1 MRRLKQETNEL
12 KQKRLTDRR
21 INVIFIAVMALLT
34 VLVLRLGYL
43 QIANGESYKKAV
55 DNNENIEVNESVPR
69 GRIYDRNG
77 KLLVD
82 NVSKKSITYTRGRMT
97 TTKEMLDTA
106 KKLAEYIQ
114 MPTDALTT
122 RDKQDYFILTRKEE
136 VNQLMAKNYKM
147 FEQGMM
153 TQDEFDAALY
163 KKLTPKYTAQLSPEE
178 REVAAI
184 YREMSSGSQ
193 LSPQTIKNNHVTE
206 KEYALVSQNLS
217 KMPGIDTSMDWDR
230 KYIYG
235 KTLKTMFGQV
245 SSKEEGL
252 PKDLVDYY
260 LAKGYSR
267 NDRVGQSYLEFQ
279 YENVLRG
286 KKKKMRYITDK
297 SGKIINTKVI
307 DEGSR
312 GNDLILTIDIDL
324 QKKVEAFVDKHIA
337 ILRSQGAKDMD
348 KVLVVV
354 QDPNNGD
361 ILALAGRQIDKN
373 GRITDYHYGTFTS
386 QYAVGSSVKGATL
399 LTGYK
404 TGAISVGEKM
414 IDEPLKFQGG
424 LTKHSYF
431 NQNSKVLIS
440 DKEALMHSSNVYM
453 FKTALKI
460 AGAAYKDNMQ
470 LPSDITEAGLKL
482 RKGMNQFG
490 LGVKTGIDLPNE
502 VAGQTGVLKDN
513 PGNYLDLAIGQYD
526 TYTPLQLSQYISTI
540 ANNGYRIQS
549 HLVKEIR
556 EPSKTDRLGAVKKVF
571 AGKVLNRITN
581 SQKEIDEVKA
591 GFDMV
596 FNRVEGTGYAS
607 FNNTVVRSAG
617 KTGTAEV
624 FQDGESRVNSTY
636 IGYAPEKNPQMSF
649 SIIYTNQPVPP
660 PWLPGGDLG
669 RDIINAYFQD
679 QAHKTATP

>member
-1 MRRLKQETNEL
+1 LKQETNEL

-43 QIANGESYKKAV
+43 QIAKGESYKKAV
-55 DNNENIEVNESVPR
+55 DSNENIEVNESVPR

-82 NVSKKSITYTRGRMT
+82 NTSKKSITYTRGRMT
-97 TTKEMLDTA
+97 TTTEISETA
-106 KKLAEYIQ
+106 AQLAKYIK
-114 MPTDALTT
+114 MPTDALTK
-122 RDKQDYFILTRKEE
+122 RDQQDYFILTHN
-136 VNQLMAKNYKM
+136 NQVKKLMAKEYEL
-147 FEQGMM
+147 FEQGLL
-153 TQDEFDAALY
+153 TQEQYDEALY
-163 KKLTPKYTAQLSPEE
+163 KKISKKYTDQLSAEQLE
-178 REVAAI
+178 IAAI

-193 LSPQTIKNNHVTE
+193 LNPQTIKNDAVTE
-206 KEYALVSQNLS
+206 QEYALVSQNLS
-217 KMPGIDTSMDWDR
+217 KLPGVDTSMDWDR
-230 KYIYG
+230 KYLYG
-235 KTLKTMFGQV
+235 KTLKTMFGKV

-252 PKDLVDYY
+252 PKDLADYY

-267 NDRVGQSYLEFQ
+267 NDRVGQSYLEYQ

-286 KKKKMRYITDK
+286 QKKKMRYITDK
-297 SGKIINTKVI
+297 SGKIIDTEVL

-324 QKKVEAFVDKHIA
+324 QKKVESYVDKHIG
-337 ILRSQGAKDMD
+337 ILRSEGAKDMD

-361 ILALAGRQIDKN
+361 ILALAGRQIDKS
-373 GRITDYHYGTFTS
+373 GKITDYHYGTFTS
-386 QYAVGSSVKGATL
+386 QYAVGSTVKGATL
-399 LTGYK
+399 LTGYSNN
-404 TGAISVGEKM
+404 AISVGEEM
-414 IDEPLKFQGG
+414 IDEPLKFEGG
-424 LTKHSYF
+424 LTKRSYF
-431 NQNSKVLIS
+431 NQDGKVKIS

-453 FKTALKI
+453 FKTALKM
-460 AGAAYKDNMQ
+460 AGTNHTNNMS
-470 LPSDITEAGLKL
+470 LPADITEAGLKM
-482 RKGMNQFG
+482 RKGFNQFG

-502 VAGQTGVLKDN
+502 VTGQTGVLKNN

-540 ANNGYRIQS
+540 ANDGYRIQT

-556 EPSKTDRLGAVKKVF
+556 EPSKTDRLGPVKKVF
-571 AGKVLNRITN
+571 TGKVLNRINN
-581 SQKEIDEVKA
+581 SQTEIDQVKD

-596 FNRVEGTGYAS
+596 FNRIEGTGYSS
-607 FNNTVVRSAG
+607 FNKTKVKSAG

-624 FQDGESRVNSTY
+624 IQDGKPRVNSTY
-636 IGYAPEKNPQMSF
+636 IGYAPEKNPELSF

-669 RDIINAYFQD
+669 RDIINAYFD
-679 QAHKTATP
+679 EKGR

>member
-43 QIANGESYKKAV
+43 QIAKGESYKKAV
-55 DNNENIEVNESVPR
+55 DSNENIEVNESVPR

-82 NVSKKSITYTRGRMT
+82 NTSKKSITYTRGRMT
-97 TTKEMLDTA
+97 TTTEISETA
-106 KKLAEYIQ
+106 AQLAKYIK
-114 MPTDALTT
+114 MPTDALTK
-122 RDKQDYFILTRKEE
+122 RDQQDYFILTHN
-136 VNQLMAKNYKM
+136 NQVKKLMAKEYEL
-147 FEQGMM
+147 FEQGLL
-153 TQDEFDAALY
+153 TQEQYDEALY
-163 KKLTPKYTAQLSPEE
+163 KKISKKYTDQLNAEQLE
-178 REVAAI
+178 IAAI

-193 LSPQTIKNNHVTE
+193 LNPQTIKNDAVTE
-206 KEYALVSQNLS
+206 QEYALVSQNLS
-217 KMPGIDTSMDWDR
+217 KLPGVDTSMDWDR
-230 KYIYG
+230 KYLYG
-235 KTLKTMFGQV
+235 KTLKTMFGKV

-252 PKDLVDYY
+252 PKDLADYY

-267 NDRVGQSYLEFQ
+267 NDRVGQSYLEYQ

-286 KKKKMRYITDK
+286 QKKKMRYITDK
-297 SGKIINTKVI
+297 SGKIIDTEVL

-324 QKKVEAFVDKHIA
+324 QKKVESYVDKHIG
-337 ILRSQGAKDMD
+337 ILRSEGAKDMD

-373 GRITDYHYGTFTS
+373 GKITDYHYGTFTS
-386 QYAVGSSVKGATL
+386 QYAVGSTVKGATL
-399 LTGYK
+399 LTGYSNN
-404 TGAISVGEKM
+404 AISVGEEM
-414 IDEPLKFQGG
+414 IDEPLKFEGG
-424 LTKHSYF
+424 LTKRSYF
-431 NQNSKVLIS
+431 NQDGKVKIS

-453 FKTALKI
+453 FKTALKM
-460 AGAAYKDNMQ
+460 AGTNHTNNMS
-470 LPSDITEAGLKL
+470 LPADITEAGLKM
-482 RKGMNQFG
+482 RKGFNQFG

-502 VAGQTGVLKDN
+502 VTGQTGVLKNN

-540 ANNGYRIQS
+540 ANDGYRIQT

-556 EPSKTDRLGAVKKVF
+556 EPSKTDRLGPVKKVF
-571 AGKVLNRITN
+571 TGKVLNRINN
-581 SQKEIDEVKA
+581 SQTEIDQVKD

-596 FNRVEGTGYAS
+596 FNRIEGTGYSS
-607 FNNTVVRSAG
+607 FNKTKVKSAG

-624 FQDGESRVNSTY
+624 IQDGKPRVNSTY
-636 IGYAPEKNPQMSF
+636 IGYAPEKNPELSF

-669 RDIINAYFQD
+669 RDIINAYFD
-679 QAHKTATP
+679 EKGR

>member
-21 INVIFIAVMALLT
+21 INVIFIAIMVLLT

-43 QIANGESYKKAV
+43 QIAKGESYKKAV
-55 DNNENIEVNESVPR
+55 DSNENIEVNESVPR

-82 NVSKKSITYTRGRMT
+82 NTSKKSITYTRGRMT
-97 TTKEMLDTA
+97 STREILETA
-106 KKLAEYIQ
+106 RKLAKYID
-114 MPTDALTT
+114 MPTNALTE
-122 RDKQDYFILTRKEE
+122 RDKQDYYILTRKDA
-136 VNQLMAKNYKM
+136 VDKLMTKEYKM
-147 FEQGMM
+147 FEEG
-153 TQDEFDAALY
+153 L
-163 KKLTPKYTAQLSPEE
+163 LSPEQFDE
-178 REVAAI
+178 TMYKKITKAYTDRIPDRELEIAAI

-193 LSPQTIKNNHVTE
+193 LSPQTIKNEKVTE
-206 KEYALVSQNLS
+206 REYALVSQNLS
-217 KMPGIDTSMDWDR
+217 KMSGVSTSMDWDR

-235 KTLKTMFGQV
+235 KTLKTMFGKV

-267 NDRVGQSYLEFQ
+267 NDRVGQSYLEYQ

-297 SGKIINTKVI
+297 SGKIINTEVLE
-307 DEGSR
+307 EGSR
-312 GNDLILTIDIDL
+312 GNDLVLTIDIDL
-324 QKKVEAFVDKHIA
+324 QKKVEAFVDKHIGN
-337 ILRSQGAKDMD
+337 LRSGGAKDMD

-399 LTGYK
+399 LTGYSNK
-404 TGAISVGEKM
+404 AISVGETM
-414 IDEPLKFQGG
+414 IDEPLRFEGG
-424 LTKHSYF
+424 LTKRSYF
-431 NQNSKVLIS
+431 NQDSKVAIS
-440 DKEALMHSSNVYM
+440 DKEALMHSSNVFM
-453 FKTALKI
+453 FKTALKL
-460 AGAAYKDNMQ
+460 AGTNYTPNMS
-470 LPSDITEAGLKL
+470 LPSDITQAGLKL
-482 RKGMNQFG
+482 RKGLNQFG

-502 VAGQTGVLKDN
+502 VAGQTGVLKNN

-526 TYTPLQLSQYISTI
+526 TYSPLQLSQYISTI

-556 EPSKTDRLGAVKKVF
+556 EPSKTDRLGPVKKVF
-571 AGKVLNRITN
+571 NGKVLNRINN
-581 SQKEIDEVKA
+581 SQREIDQVKD

-596 FNRVEGTGYAS
+596 FNREEGTGYTS
-607 FNNTVVRSAG
+607 FNNTKVKSAG

-624 FQDGESRVNSTY
+624 VQNGEARVNSTY
-636 IGYAPEKNPQMSF
+636 IGYAPEKNPKMSF
-649 SIIYTNQPVPP
+649 FIIYTNQPVPP

-669 RDIINAYFQD
+669 RDIINAYFD
-679 QAHKTATP
+679 DKK

>member
-43 QIANGESYKKAV
+43 QIAKGESYKKAV
-55 DNNENIEVNESVPR
+55 DSNENIEVNESVPR

-82 NVSKKSITYTRGRMT
+82 NTSKKSITYTRGRMT
-97 TTKEMLDTA
+97 TTTEILETA
-106 KKLAEYIQ
+106 AQLAKYIK
-114 MPTDALTT
+114 MPTNSLTK
-122 RDKQDYFILTRKEE
+122 RDQQDYFILTHN
-136 VNQLMAKNYKM
+136 NQVKKLMAKEYEL
-147 FEQGMM
+147 FEQGLL
-153 TQDEFDAALY
+153 TQEQYDEALY
-163 KKLTPKYTAQLSPEE
+163 KKISKKYTDQLNAEQLE
-178 REVAAI
+178 IAAI

-193 LSPQTIKNNHVTE
+193 LNPQTIKNDAVTE
-206 KEYALVSQNLS
+206 QEYALVSQNLS
-217 KMPGIDTSMDWDR
+217 KLPGVDTSMDWDR
-230 KYIYG
+230 KYLYG
-235 KTLKTMFGQV
+235 KTLKTMFGKV

-252 PKDLVDYY
+252 PKDLADYY

-267 NDRVGQSYLEFQ
+267 NDRVGQSYLEYQ

-286 KKKKMRYITDK
+286 QKKKMRYITDK
-297 SGKIINTKVI
+297 SGKIIDTEVL

-324 QKKVEAFVDKHIA
+324 QKKVESYVDKHIG
-337 ILRSQGAKDMD
+337 ILRSEGAKDMD

-373 GRITDYHYGTFTS
+373 GKITDYHYGTFTS
-386 QYAVGSSVKGATL
+386 QYAVGSTVKGATL
-399 LTGYK
+399 LTGYSNN
-404 TGAISVGEKM
+404 AISVGEEM
-414 IDEPLKFQGG
+414 IDEPLKFEGG
-424 LTKHSYF
+424 LTKRSYF
-431 NQNSKVLIS
+431 NQDGKVKIS

-453 FKTALKI
+453 FKTALKM
-460 AGAAYKDNMQ
+460 AGTNHTNNMS
-470 LPSDITEAGLKL
+470 LPADITEAGLKM
-482 RKGMNQFG
+482 RKGFNQFG

-502 VAGQTGVLKDN
+502 VTGQTGVLKNN

-540 ANNGYRIQS
+540 ANDGYRIQT

-556 EPSKTDRLGAVKKVF
+556 EPSKTDRLGPVKKVF
-571 AGKVLNRITN
+571 TGKVLNRINN
-581 SQKEIDEVKA
+581 SQTEIDQVKD

-596 FNRVEGTGYAS
+596 FNRIEGTGYSS
-607 FNNTVVRSAG
+607 FNKTKVKSAG

-624 FQDGESRVNSTY
+624 IQDGKPRVNSTY
-636 IGYAPEKNPQMSF
+636 IGYAPEKNPELSF

-669 RDIINAYFQD
+669 RDIINAYFD
-679 QAHKTATP
+679 EKGR

>member
-43 QIANGESYKKAV
+43 QIAKGESYKKAV
-55 DNNENIEVNESVPR
+55 DSNENIEVNESVPR

-82 NVSKKSITYTRGRMT
+82 NTSKKSITYTRGRMT
-97 TTKEMLDTA
+97 TTTEISETA
-106 KKLAEYIQ
+106 AQLAKYIK
-114 MPTDALTT
+114 MPTDALTK
-122 RDKQDYFILTRKEE
+122 RDQQDYFILTHN
-136 VNQLMAKNYKM
+136 NQVKKLMAKEYEL
-147 FEQGMM
+147 FEQGLL
-153 TQDEFDAALY
+153 TQEQYDEALY
-163 KKLTPKYTAQLSPEE
+163 KKISKKYTDQLSAEQLE
-178 REVAAI
+178 IAAI

-193 LSPQTIKNNHVTE
+193 LNPQTIKNDAVTE
-206 KEYALVSQNLS
+206 QEYALVSQNLS
-217 KMPGIDTSMDWDR
+217 KLPGVDTSMDWDR
-230 KYIYG
+230 KYLYG
-235 KTLKTMFGQV
+235 KTLKTMFGKV

-252 PKDLVDYY
+252 PKDLADYY

-267 NDRVGQSYLEFQ
+267 NDRVGQSYLEYQ

-286 KKKKMRYITDK
+286 QKKKMRYITDK
-297 SGKIINTKVI
+297 SGKIIDTEVL

-324 QKKVEAFVDKHIA
+324 QKKVESYVDKHIG
-337 ILRSQGAKDMD
+337 ILRSEGAKDMD

-361 ILALAGRQIDKN
+361 ILALAGRQIDKS
-373 GRITDYHYGTFTS
+373 GKITDYHYGTFTS
-386 QYAVGSSVKGATL
+386 QYAVGSTVKGATL
-399 LTGYK
+399 LTGYSNN
-404 TGAISVGEKM
+404 AISVGEEM
-414 IDEPLKFQGG
+414 IDEPLKFEGG
-424 LTKHSYF
+424 LTKRSYF
-431 NQNSKVLIS
+431 NQDGKVKIS

-453 FKTALKI
+453 FKTALKM
-460 AGAAYKDNMQ
+460 AGTNHTNNMS
-470 LPSDITEAGLKL
+470 LPADITEAGLKM
-482 RKGMNQFG
+482 RKGFNQFG

-502 VAGQTGVLKDN
+502 VTGQTGVLKNN

-540 ANNGYRIQS
+540 ANDGYRIQT

-556 EPSKTDRLGAVKKVF
+556 EPSKTDRLGPVKKVF
-571 AGKVLNRITN
+571 TGKVLNRINN
-581 SQKEIDEVKA
+581 SQTEIDQVKD

-596 FNRVEGTGYAS
+596 FNRIEGTGYSS
-607 FNNTVVRSAG
+607 FNKTKVKSAG

-624 FQDGESRVNSTY
+624 IQDGKPRVNSTY
-636 IGYAPEKNPQMSF
+636 IGYAPEKNPELSF

-669 RDIINAYFQD
+669 RDIINAYFD
-679 QAHKTATP
+679 EKGR

>member
-55 DNNENIEVNESVPR
+55 DSNENIEVNESVPR

-82 NVSKKSITYTRGRMT
+82 NTSKKSITYTRGRMT
-97 TTKEMLDTA
+97 TATEILETA
-106 KKLAEYIQ
+106 AQLAKYIK
-114 MPTDALTT
+114 MPTNSLTK
-122 RDKQDYFILTRKEE
+122 RDQQDYFILTHN
-136 VNQLMAKNYKM
+136 NQVKKLMAKEYEL
-147 FEQGMM
+147 FEQGLL
-153 TQDEFDAALY
+153 TQEQYDEALY
-163 KKLTPKYTAQLSPEE
+163 KKISKKYTDQLNAEQLE
-178 REVAAI
+178 IAAI

-193 LSPQTIKNNHVTE
+193 LNPQTIKNDAVTE
-206 KEYALVSQNLS
+206 QEYALVSQNLS
-217 KMPGIDTSMDWDR
+217 KLPGVDTSMDWDR
-230 KYIYG
+230 KYLYG
-235 KTLKTMFGQV
+235 KTLKTMFGKV

-252 PKDLVDYY
+252 PKDLADYY

-267 NDRVGQSYLEFQ
+267 NDRVGQSYLEYQ

-286 KKKKMRYITDK
+286 QKKKMRYITDK
-297 SGKIINTKVI
+297 SGKIIDTEVL

-324 QKKVEAFVDKHIA
+324 QKKVESYVDKHIG
-337 ILRSQGAKDMD
+337 ILRSEGAKDMD

-373 GRITDYHYGTFTS
+373 GKITDYHYGTFTS
-386 QYAVGSSVKGATL
+386 QYAVGSTVKGATL
-399 LTGYK
+399 LTGYSNN
-404 TGAISVGEKM
+404 AISVGEEM
-414 IDEPLKFQGG
+414 IDEPLKFEGG
-424 LTKHSYF
+424 LTKRSYF
-431 NQNSKVLIS
+431 NQDGKVKIS

-453 FKTALKI
+453 FKTALKM
-460 AGAAYKDNMQ
+460 AGTNHTNNMS
-470 LPSDITEAGLKL
+470 LPADITEAGLKM
-482 RKGMNQFG
+482 RKGFNQFG

-502 VAGQTGVLKDN
+502 VTGQTGVLKNN

-540 ANNGYRIQS
+540 ANDGYRIQS

-556 EPSKTDRLGAVKKVF
+556 EPSKTDRLGPVKKVF
-571 AGKVLNRITN
+571 TGKVLNRINN
-581 SQKEIDEVKA
+581 SQTEINQVKD

-596 FNRVEGTGYAS
+596 FNRIEGTGYSS
-607 FNNTVVRSAG
+607 FNKTKVKSAG

-624 FQDGESRVNSTY
+624 VQDGKPRVNSTY
-636 IGYAPEKNPQMSF
+636 IGYAPEKNPELSF

-669 RDIINAYFQD
+669 RDIINAYFD
-679 QAHKTATP
+679 EKGR

>member
-55 DNNENIEVNESVPR
+55 DSNENIEVNESVPR

-82 NVSKKSITYTRGRMT
+82 NTSKKSITYTRGRMT
-97 TTKEMLDTA
+97 TTTEILETA
-106 KKLAEYIQ
+106 AQLAKYIK
-114 MPTDALTT
+114 MPTNSLTK
-122 RDKQDYFILTRKEE
+122 RDQQDYFILTHN
-136 VNQLMAKNYKM
+136 NQVKKLMAKEYEL
-147 FEQGMM
+147 FEQGLL
-153 TQDEFDAALY
+153 TQEQYDEALY
-163 KKLTPKYTAQLSPEE
+163 KKISKKYTDQLNAEQLE
-178 REVAAI
+178 IAAI

-193 LSPQTIKNNHVTE
+193 LNPQTIKNDAVTE
-206 KEYALVSQNLS
+206 QEYALVSQNLS
-217 KMPGIDTSMDWDR
+217 KLPGVDTSMDWDR
-230 KYIYG
+230 KYLYG
-235 KTLKTMFGQV
+235 KTLKTMFGKV

-252 PKDLVDYY
+252 PKDLADYY

-267 NDRVGQSYLEFQ
+267 NDRVGQSYLEYQ

-286 KKKKMRYITDK
+286 QKKKMRYITDK
-297 SGKIINTKVI
+297 SGKIIDTEVL

-324 QKKVEAFVDKHIA
+324 QKKVESYVDKHIG
-337 ILRSQGAKDMD
+337 ILRSEGAKDMD

-373 GRITDYHYGTFTS
+373 GKITDYHYGTFTS
-386 QYAVGSSVKGATL
+386 QYAVGSTVKGATL
-399 LTGYK
+399 LTGYSNN
-404 TGAISVGEKM
+404 AISVGEEM
-414 IDEPLKFQGG
+414 IDEPLKFEGG
-424 LTKHSYF
+424 LTKSSYF
-431 NQNSKVLIS
+431 NQDGKVKIS

-453 FKTALKI
+453 FKTALKM
-460 AGAAYKDNMQ
+460 AGTNHTNNMS
-470 LPSDITEAGLKL
+470 LPADITEAGLKM
-482 RKGMNQFG
+482 RKGFNQFG

-502 VAGQTGVLKDN
+502 VTGQTGVLKNN

-540 ANNGYRIQS
+540 ANDGYRIQT

-556 EPSKTDRLGAVKKVF
+556 EPSKTDRLGPVKKVF
-571 AGKVLNRITN
+571 TGKVLNRINN
-581 SQKEIDEVKA
+581 SQTEIDQVKD

-596 FNRVEGTGYAS
+596 FNRIEGTGYSS
-607 FNNTVVRSAG
+607 FNKTKVKSAG

-624 FQDGESRVNSTY
+624 IQDGKPRVNSTY
-636 IGYAPEKNPQMSF
+636 IGYAPEKNPELSF

-669 RDIINAYFQD
+669 RDIINAYFD
-679 QAHKTATP
+679 EKGR

>member
-43 QIANGESYKKAV
+43 QIAKGESYKKAV
-55 DNNENIEVNESVPR
+55 DSNENIEVNESVPR

-82 NVSKKSITYTRGRMT
+82 NTSKKSITYTRGRMT
-97 TTKEMLDTA
+97 TTTEISETA
-106 KKLAEYIQ
+106 AQLAKYIK
-114 MPTDALTT
+114 MPTNSLTK
-122 RDKQDYFILTRKEE
+122 RDQQDYFILTHN
-136 VNQLMAKNYKM
+136 NQVKKLMAKEYEL
-147 FEQGMM
+147 FEQGLL
-153 TQDEFDAALY
+153 TQEQYDEALY
-163 KKLTPKYTAQLSPEE
+163 KKISKKYTDQLSAEQLE
-178 REVAAI
+178 IAAI

-193 LSPQTIKNNHVTE
+193 LNPQTIKNDAVTE
-206 KEYALVSQNLS
+206 QEYALVSQNLS
-217 KMPGIDTSMDWDR
+217 KLPGVDTSMDWDR
-230 KYIYG
+230 KYLYG
-235 KTLKTMFGQV
+235 KTLKTMFGKV

-252 PKDLVDYY
+252 PKDLADYY

-267 NDRVGQSYLEFQ
+267 NDRVGQSYLEYQ

-286 KKKKMRYITDK
+286 QKKKMRYITDK
-297 SGKIINTKVI
+297 SGKIIDTEVL

-324 QKKVEAFVDKHIA
+324 QKKVESYVDKHIG
-337 ILRSQGAKDMD
+337 ILRSEGAKDMD

-361 ILALAGRQIDKN
+361 ILALAGRQIDKS
-373 GRITDYHYGTFTS
+373 GKITDYHYGTFTS
-386 QYAVGSSVKGATL
+386 QYAVGSTVKGATL
-399 LTGYK
+399 LTGYSNN
-404 TGAISVGEKM
+404 AISVGEEM
-414 IDEPLKFQGG
+414 IDEPLKFEGG
-424 LTKHSYF
+424 LTKRSYF
-431 NQNSKVLIS
+431 NQDGKVKIS

-453 FKTALKI
+453 FKTALKM
-460 AGAAYKDNMQ
+460 AGTNHTNNMS
-470 LPSDITEAGLKL
+470 LPADITEAGLKM
-482 RKGMNQFG
+482 RKGFNQFG

-502 VAGQTGVLKDN
+502 VTGQTGVLKNN

-540 ANNGYRIQS
+540 ANDGYRIQT

-556 EPSKTDRLGAVKKVF
+556 EPSKTDRLGPVKKVF
-571 AGKVLNRITN
+571 TGKVLNRINN
-581 SQKEIDEVKA
+581 SQTEIDQVKD

-596 FNRVEGTGYAS
+596 FNRIEGTGYSS
-607 FNNTVVRSAG
+607 FNKTKVKSAG

-624 FQDGESRVNSTY
+624 IQDGKPRVNSTY
-636 IGYAPEKNPQMSF
+636 IGYAPEKNPELSF

-669 RDIINAYFQD
+669 RDIINAYFD
-679 QAHKTATP
+679 EKGR

>member
-1 MRRLKQETNEL
+1 LKQETNEL

-43 QIANGESYKKAV
+43 QIAKGESYKKAV
-55 DNNENIEVNESVPR
+55 DSNENIEVNESVPR

-82 NVSKKSITYTRGRMT
+82 NTSKKSITYTRGRMT
-97 TTKEMLDTA
+97 TTTEISETA
-106 KKLAEYIQ
+106 AQLAKYIK
-114 MPTDALTT
+114 MPTNSLTK
-122 RDKQDYFILTRKEE
+122 RDQQDYFILTHN
-136 VNQLMAKNYKM
+136 NQVKKLMAKEYEL
-147 FEQGMM
+147 FEQGLL
-153 TQDEFDAALY
+153 TQEQYDEALY
-163 KKLTPKYTAQLSPEE
+163 KKISKKYTDQLSAEQLE
-178 REVAAI
+178 IAAI

-193 LSPQTIKNNHVTE
+193 LNPQTIKNDAVTE
-206 KEYALVSQNLS
+206 QEYALVSQNLS
-217 KMPGIDTSMDWDR
+217 KLPGVDTSMDWDR
-230 KYIYG
+230 KYLYG
-235 KTLKTMFGQV
+235 KTLKTMFGKV

-252 PKDLVDYY
+252 PKDLADYY

-267 NDRVGQSYLEFQ
+267 NDRVGQSYLEYQ

-286 KKKKMRYITDK
+286 QKKKMRYITDK
-297 SGKIINTKVI
+297 SGKIIDTEVL

-324 QKKVEAFVDKHIA
+324 QKKVESYVDKHIG
-337 ILRSQGAKDMD
+337 ILRSEGAKDMD

-361 ILALAGRQIDKN
+361 ILALAGRQIDKS
-373 GRITDYHYGTFTS
+373 GKITDYHYGTFTS
-386 QYAVGSSVKGATL
+386 QYAVGSTVKGATL
-399 LTGYK
+399 LTGYSNN
-404 TGAISVGEKM
+404 AISVGEEM
-414 IDEPLKFQGG
+414 IDEPLKFEGG
-424 LTKHSYF
+424 LTKRSYF
-431 NQNSKVLIS
+431 NQDGKVKIS

-453 FKTALKI
+453 FKTALKM
-460 AGAAYKDNMQ
+460 AGTNHTNNMS
-470 LPSDITEAGLKL
+470 LPADITEAGLKM
-482 RKGMNQFG
+482 RKGFNQFG

-502 VAGQTGVLKDN
+502 VTGQTGVLKNN

-540 ANNGYRIQS
+540 ANDGYRIQT

-556 EPSKTDRLGAVKKVF
+556 EPSKTDRLGPVKKVF
-571 AGKVLNRITN
+571 TGKVLNRINN
-581 SQKEIDEVKA
+581 SQTEIDQVKD

-596 FNRVEGTGYAS
+596 FNRIEGTGYSS
-607 FNNTVVRSAG
+607 FNKTKVKSAG

-624 FQDGESRVNSTY
+624 IQDGKPRVNSTY
-636 IGYAPEKNPQMSF
+636 IGYAPEKNPELSF

-669 RDIINAYFQD
+669 RDIINAYFD
-679 QAHKTATP
+679 EKGR